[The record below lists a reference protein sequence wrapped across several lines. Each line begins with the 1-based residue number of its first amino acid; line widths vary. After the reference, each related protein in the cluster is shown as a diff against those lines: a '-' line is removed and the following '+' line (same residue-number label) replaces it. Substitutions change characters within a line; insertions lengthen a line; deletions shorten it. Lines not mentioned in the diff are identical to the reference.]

1 MTGCSGGYFFPIT
14 MGLNSKKYEEKAD
27 KRAVD
32 YMVKAGYNPVA
43 YITVGNKI
51 FNRERYD
58 IFRPTHWV

>member
-1 MTGCSGGYFFPIT
+1 